1 MKYFLIAGE
10 ASGDLLGASLMEGI
24 LATDPAAEFAFW
36 GGDKMAAVAPGM
48 LQHFKDITIMGFV
61 EVLLN
66 IRTIQA
72 NMRRCE
78 AQFSAYKPD
87 VLILIDYP
95 GFNMR
100 MAKAARKYNIKT
112 CYFIAPKIWAW
123 NEKRG
128 KQLEA
133 NVDLLLLIFPFET
146 AYFKKWKVNAKYIGN
161 PLYDQIS
168 TFQKSTNFK
177 IEHKLENKPII
188 ALLPGSRKQEV
199 KRMLPTMLLLAQAY
213 PQYQFIIAGSPSLGE
228 AYYQQFST
236 QHQAAII
243 FDETRN
249 ILAHSEAAVV
259 CSGTASL
266 ETAFMNIPQ
275 VCVYAAQPLTYFIA
289 SLLVKV
295 KWASL
300 VNLNLNREAVKELI
314 QNNYQLSQLK
324 QEFEAILL
332 GGNKRNK
339 LLEDYQELHHLF
351 QNKNA
356 ALLASAEIDKLIK
369 A

>member
-24 LATDPAAEFAFW
+24 VAKDPHAEFQFW
-36 GGDKMAAVAPGM
+36 GGDKMAAVAPGL
-48 LQHFKDITIMGFV
+48 LQHYKDITIMGFV

-66 IRTIQA
+66 LKTIKA
-72 NMRRCE
+72 NLKRCE
-78 AQFSAYKPD
+78 EQFSSYNPD

-100 MAKAARKYNIKT
+100 MAKAAKAYGIKT

-128 KQLEA
+128 KKLEA
-133 NVDLLLLIFPFET
+133 YVDLLLLIFPFET
-146 AYFKKWKVNAKYIGN
+146 QYFKKWKVNSVYIGN
-161 PLYDQIS
+161 PMFDQIS
-168 TFQKSTNFK
+168 AFKKDDSFRVAHGLNQKP
-177 IEHKLENKPII
+177 LI

-199 KRMLPTMLLLAQAY
+199 KRMLPPMLQLTKDY
-213 PQYQFIIAGSPSLGE
+213 PQYSFVIAGSPGLGKE
-228 AYYQQFST
+228 YYDQFEGISNA
-236 QHQAAII
+236 HLI
-243 FDETRN
+243 FNETRN

-266 ETAFMNIPQ
+266 ETAFMNTPH
-275 VCVYAAQPLTYFIA
+275 VCVYAAQALTYFIA
-289 SLLVKV
+289 SLVVKV

-314 QNNYQLSQLK
+314 QDNYNQENLK
-324 QEFEAILL
+324 REFEAILPN
-332 GGNKRNK
+332 GNKREK
-339 LLEDYQELHHLF
+339 LLQDYQELHQMF
-351 QNKNA
+351 SQKNA
-356 ALLASAEIDKLIK
+356 ALLAADEIMKLI
-369 A
+369 